1 MSRALARHAS
11 KVSAL
16 TAGSRVLGLV
26 REQVFFA
33 LFGAGSSHLSDA
45 FHTANRIPNLFRDL
59 FAEGALTAAFV
70 PTFAQVAEKHGEE
83 RAWRLG
89 RAVAT
94 AVLCVVGVMC
104 AAGILFAP
112 PVVRFMAPG
121 FAEALGK
128 TALTIQLTRV
138 LWPFLL
144 FASLAAVWAGMLNS
158 RSRFSA
164 PAAAPMML
172 SVAALGIGVP
182 LAYILDP
189 AFGTRSIL
197 GFAIGVLCGGFLQWA
212 AQMRPLR
219 REGFR
224 FRPRLALSDPDLHRV
239 LALMVPAVVGV
250 SATLINVTVNTRFAT
265 SWNGAVAWLYG
276 AFRLV
281 QLPIGVFGVAVAT
294 VAIPSL
300 SRDTAREDLA
310 GFRSLLGRSLR
321 LVLVLCLP
329 SAVGLMILAR
339 PLVSVI
345 YGHGRFDANDVT
357 QVAGAIRFYAIGLAG
372 YAAIKVLA
380 PALYA
385 LGDTRRPAVVS
396 VCSIAVN
403 LGLSWTLAVRLGFG
417 HRGLAMSVAA
427 VALTNCVL
435 LALVMRRYL
444 GSYLRQEFVAPGA
457 RIALATAGMGV
468 VCLGVRHG
476 VEWTLGL
483 SFLAD
488 LLAVAACGAAS
499 VVVFAALTR
508 ALRVAEAEELVAG
521 ITSRLRRR

>member
-1 MSRALARHAS
+1 
-11 KVSAL
+11 
-16 TAGSRVLGLV
+16 
-26 REQVFFA
+26 
-33 LFGAGSSHLSDA
+33 
-45 FHTANRIPNLFRDL
+45 
-59 FAEGALTAAFV
+59 
-70 PTFAQVAEKHGEE
+70 
-83 RAWRLG
+83 
-89 RAVAT
+89 
-94 AVLCVVGVMC
+94 
-104 AAGILFAP
+104 
-112 PVVRFMAPG
+112 
-121 FAEALGK
+121 
-128 TALTIQLTRV
+128 
-138 LWPFLL
+138 
-144 FASLAAVWAGMLNS
+144 
-158 RSRFSA
+158 
-164 PAAAPMML
+164 
-172 SVAALGIGVP
+172 
-182 LAYILDP
+182 
-189 AFGTRSIL
+189 
-197 GFAIGVLCGGFLQWA
+197 
-212 AQMRPLR
+212 
-219 REGFR
+219 
-224 FRPRLALSDPDLHRV
+224 
-239 LALMVPAVVGV
+239 
-250 SATLINVTVNTRFAT
+250 
-265 SWNGAVAWLYG
+265 
-276 AFRLV
+276 
-281 QLPIGVFGVAVAT
+281 
-294 VAIPSL
+294 
-300 SRDTAREDLA
+300 
-310 GFRSLLGRSLR
+310 
-321 LVLVLCLP
+321 
-329 SAVGLMILAR
+329 MILAR

>member
-357 QVAGAIRFYAIGLAG
+357 QVADWAGGLRGHQGAGSSALRPRGHPTTRRRKRVFDRRQPWTELDAG
-372 YAAIKVLA
+372 GSSGVWTPRPCDERRRRCVDELCTASPRDASLSGVVLA
-380 PALYA
+380 ARVRCS
-385 LGDTRRPAVVS
+385 GRP
-396 VCSIAVN
+396 
-403 LGLSWTLAVRLGFG
+403 
-417 HRGLAMSVAA
+417 HR
-427 VALTNCVL
+427 
-435 LALVMRRYL
+435 
-444 GSYLRQEFVAPGA
+444 A
-457 RIALATAGMGV
+457 RDG
-468 VCLGVRHG
+468 RHG
-476 VEWTLGL
+476 SRVLGR
-483 SFLAD
+483 
-488 LLAVAACGAAS
+488 AS
-499 VVVFAALTR
+499 W
-508 ALRVAEAEELVAG
+508 
-521 ITSRLRRR
+521 S